1 MPWLRTIPL
10 LLLFLMSQFAISADN
25 SAKIRAY
32 NGELPREVTLNGVE
46 LVLIPEGWFWYT
58 VSVDTHKLPIKT
70 WPYRDV
76 RVWLDSFYLAKF
88 EARASDLRRFMESGA
103 ALAETLAK
111 QAAVLKE
118 WDEDLQHKRPEC
130 TLRRQPDA
138 SWALADP
145 SRDLPATNLTWTLA
159 NEFAAW
165 MGLRLPTEAQWEKG
179 ARGTDKR
186 VWPWGNSYPDDTYG
200 RFGWSGVDC
209 DPAPVDAYPKG
220 RSPYGLYNMA
230 GNVGE
235 YVADWFNQG
244 FDDTLTNGML
254 NPPLARQ
261 GSPVPE
267 ANPQKISKGGV
278 WTTDSTS
285 IRIETRQPQEPYWAY
300 TRDGVRFAADVA
312 TVRAHLASQTAKPEE
327 KR

>member
-1 MPWLRTIPL
+1 MLTLLRIL
-10 LLLFLMSQFAISADN
+10 LLMSALLMVRAAASAE
-25 SAKIRAY
+25 A
-32 NGELPREVTLNGVE
+32 GTPLPREVSINGVE
-46 LVLIPEGWFWYT
+46 LVLIPAGWFWYT
-58 VSVDTHKLPIKT
+58 VGIDTSKLPIDT
-70 WPYRDV
+70 RPHRDV
-76 RVWLDSFYLAKF
+76 RVWLDSFYLAKY
-88 EARASDLRRFMESGA
+88 EARASDLRRFMKSGA
-103 ALAETLAK
+103 TSAATLAK

-118 WDEDLQHKRPEC
+118 WEDNVQQKRPEC
-130 TLRRQPDA
+130 TLRRQPDG

-145 SRDLPATNLTWTLA
+145 SRDLPATNLTWALA

-186 VWPWGNSYPDDTYG
+186 IWPWGNTYPDDTYG
-200 RFGWSGVDC
+200 RFGWGGVDC

-244 FDDTLTNGML
+244 FDDALTDGMR
-254 NPPLARQ
+254 NPPLALQ

-285 IRIETRQPQEPYWAY
+285 IRIETRRPKEPYGAA
-300 TRDGVRFAADVA
+300 TRDGVRFAANVA
-312 TVRAHLASQTAKPEE
+312 TVRAHLARQAVKPEV